1 MSALRCFITS
11 KAKLKKKKRRKNEDN
26 EVFSLFGI
34 TSTIW
39 RRSMMIYQLPALLA
53 VALSLRHPVP
63 SAGRAAVRLSVS
75 PLPGAPQV
83 AAPEVAPAWWAEWLE
98 WTPEMQLAAI
108 VDMQSRASPEDQ
120 RRAQDAFDDA
130 WRRASAVGADAEQAG
145 RDAYVAAL
153 ATPTAPFAALGG
165 EGGEGGREENKAA
178 ALLRQVKAAGVAG
191 SISYAS
197 WEVAFWA
204 ASVPVCLV
212 AYHQA
217 TGQWPDLSDNEDKA
231 YLGAE
236 AFAFVNL
243 ARFVVPVRISLAL
256 ATTPWVQ
263 ANVVD
268 RFGIGGGGGGGGGVQ
283 QPAAAVVR
291 TARRCLER
299 EVARGD
305 ARLPGTRR
313 TLTGASR
320 RRRRR
325 RRRWWRRL
333 RKLQRPR
340 GSRASAAWFGLLLL
354 LLLRR
359 TRGHAGAGSRAGASR
374 GISGHL
380 GASGD

>member
-1 MSALRCFITS
+1 MDGIENPLRR
-11 KAKLKKKKRRKNEDN
+11 LWLNE
-26 EVFSLFGI
+26 
-34 TSTIW
+34 
-39 RRSMMIYQLPALLA
+39 LPALLA

-83 AAPEVAPAWWAEWLE
+83 AAPGVAPAWWAEWLE

-191 SISYAS
+191 SISYAF

-256 ATTPWVQ
+256 ATTPWCGRP
-263 ANVVD
+263 D
-268 RFGIGGGGGGGGGVQ
+268 
-283 QPAAAVVR
+283 AVWS
-291 TARRCLER
+291 
-299 EVARGD
+299 
-305 ARLPGTRR
+305 ARLPE
-313 TLTGASR
+313 
-320 RRRRR
+320 
-325 RRRWWRRL
+325 
-333 RKLQRPR
+333 
-340 GSRASAAWFGLLLL
+340 AAWLAGQRGLAYGGGYTGRVVATSPVAVPSVQGGRSAPEILAQGVA
-354 LLLRR
+354 R
-359 TRGHAGAGSRAGASR
+359 
-374 GISGHL
+374 
-380 GASGD
+380 D